1 MASITVKEV
10 CGTIRKHLKPFVGPK
25 LIEKIIIT
33 FENLHEIPY
42 NLCDAWGN
50 NISIIILKI
59 DSNLFCSHKSLL
71 LQIDL

>member
-33 FENLHEIPY
+33 FENLHEIPH
-42 NLCDAWGN
+42 NLCDA
-50 NISIIILKI
+50 
-59 DSNLFCSHKSLL
+59 
-71 LQIDL
+71 